1 MKILLLTT
9 VLFSAFAG
17 GDRERGMQLYKEGKY
32 RAAQEAFQAALKDD
46 PDSAELQWN
55 LALAAW
61 RAGDLDTAELASEK
75 YAALAKDAK
84 DELHRGMLGA
94 VRFEQALQFE
104 QQADHLIA
112 QGQAAQAQA
121 AQAQSAG
128 GQPPDPDADELG
140 NPLPLLEKALQ
151 KALNARNHFVRG
163 ARANPTP
170 EILRNTERA
179 LRKIDELKKRIE
191 ELMQQQQK
199 QEQGDKN
206 DDEKKP
212 EEDGKDDE
220 KKPSDEKEGDEQK
233 DDKQKGDEQKENK
246 PEENKDEKKPEGEQS
261 EKKPDEGKSEKPD
274 GKPEQTQEQGEG
286 EQPPEAPEPKPGEND
301 EKSDEPDPGKPK
313 PGEEQK
319 EPEGEEQ
326 AGNKEPE
333 KGDGQKPLPPEPKPG
348 ESRSD
353 APGEG
358 GKGLELT
365 PEQAARLLERAKKLD
380 EQLKK
385 AKKRQTSRRRA
396 VERDW

>member
-9 VLFSAFAG
+9 VLFAAVAG

-32 RAAQEAFQAALKDD
+32 RAAQEAFQAALADD

-61 RAGDLDTAELASEK
+61 RAGDLDTAELAAEK

-84 DELHRGMLGA
+84 GELHRGMLGA
-94 VRFEQALQFE
+94 VRFEQALQLE

-112 QGQAAQAQA
+112 QEQAA
-121 AQAQSAG
+121 S
-128 GQPPDPDADELG
+128 GQPQDPDADELG

-191 ELMQQQQK
+191 EMMQQQQE

-206 DDEKKP
+206 DDKKKP

-220 KKPSDEKEGDEQK
+220 KKPSDEKEGDEK
-233 DDKQKGDEQKENK
+233 DDQQKGEDQQENK
-246 PEENKDEKKPEGEQS
+246 SEENKDEKKPEGEQS
-261 EKKPDEGKSEKPD
+261 KEKPDEGKSEKPD
-274 GKPEQTQEQGEG
+274 GKPEQSDPEQGEG
-286 EQPPEAPEPKPGEND
+286 EQPPEAPEPKPGEGD
-301 EKSDEPDPGKPK
+301 EKKDEPEPGQPK
-313 PGEEQK
+313 PGEDQK
-319 EPEGEEQ
+319 EPEGEQ
-326 AGNKEPE
+326 QTGDKKSE
-333 KGDGQKPLPPEPKPG
+333 KGDDQKPLPPEPKPG

-365 PEQAARLLERAKKLD
+365 PEQAQRLLDRAKKLD